1 MEVFTMVT
9 VVAVAGIVAGSASTM
24 YKSYVKNKAAERKQQ
39 AASLPAEVQ
48 ERLTRLETRLAEMSE
63 GQRQLR
69 SELEWQGK
77 LLQSSG
83 K

>member
-1 MEVFTMVT
+1 MEWVWVP
-9 VVAVAGIVAGSASTM
+9 IVAIMAGAGSTM
-24 YKSYVKNKAAERKQQ
+24 YRSYVKMKLAERQQQ
-39 AASLPAEVQ
+39 AASLPADAQ

-63 GQRQLR
+63 EQRQLR

-77 LLQSSG
+77 LLQQSSD